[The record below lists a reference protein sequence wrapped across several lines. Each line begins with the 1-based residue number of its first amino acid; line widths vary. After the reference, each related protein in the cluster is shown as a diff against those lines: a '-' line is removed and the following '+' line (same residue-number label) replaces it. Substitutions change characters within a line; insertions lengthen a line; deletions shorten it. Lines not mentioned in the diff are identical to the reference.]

1 MLLAIF
7 KDLVSKNRLFLFL
20 TSLAFA
26 LYYHLVGAKFSTSF
40 QVLLISTAIVT
51 ALSTFQLL
59 YSYFSMD
66 RVQAYYQLPL
76 SLNRFKGSFLTVTF
90 LLNLLERVLLLIL
103 FLGVR
108 LDLLQSFKL
117 VLLSLLVVLS
127 VFYVFIQFNTSPSFL
142 GRVLIFVTTVL
153 TVSSLWVQQVSY
165 MILLSALLAVLIFKN
180 EDLVAISKNDQLLVA
195 KRRSG
200 NYFWLSLFQE
210 RYFSINFVFTLI
222 FLLLIL
228 IQDYDA
234 PLKIIILLTIAS
246 VNTPLTTLISADKDL
261 IDHVKSLPKSR
272 FFYLMYY
279 RVMLTYFL
287 SVNLFVALLLKM
299 VVMPDLGILFLL
311 GVMILAVVEAFLHLL
326 IEIYF
331 PLRKWNLKRECWK
344 HPRKYIV
351 PSIVFVIGSLKKVF
365 LSLGIIV
372 KLLLIEFSESVCC
385 IVIIF
390 CC

>member
-7 KDLVSKNRLFLFL
+7 RDLVSKNRLFLFL

-26 LYYHLVGAKFSTSF
+26 LYYHVVGNKFSTSF

-90 LLNLLERVLLLIL
+90 LLNLLERVLLLLL
-103 FLGVR
+103 FLGVH

-117 VLLSLLVVLS
+117 VLLSLLVILS

-142 GRVLIFVTTVL
+142 GGMLIFVTTIL

-165 MILLSALLAVLIFKN
+165 MILVSALLTVFIFKN
-180 EDLVAISKNDQLLVA
+180 EDLIAISKNDQLLVA

-200 NYFWLSLFQE
+200 NYFWISLFQE

-222 FLLLIL
+222 FLFLIL
-228 IQDYDA
+228 IQDYDSS
-234 PLKIIILLTIAS
+234 LTIIILLTIAS

-261 IDHVKSLPKSR
+261 IDHIKSLPKSL

-279 RVMLTYFL
+279 RVLLTYFL
-287 SVNLFVALLLKM
+287 SVNLLVAFLLKM
-299 VVMPDLGILFLL
+299 LILPDLGILFLL

-326 IEIYF
+326 LEIYY

-351 PSIVFVIGSLKKVF
+351 PSIVFL
-365 LSLGIIV
+365 LSWC
-372 KLLLIEFSESVCC
+372 LL
-385 IVIIF
+385 F
-390 CC
+390 CF

>member
-7 KDLVSKNRLFLFL
+7 RDLVSKNRLFLFL

-76 SLNRFKGSFLTVTF
+76 SLTRFKGSFLTVTF

-103 FLGVR
+103 FLGVK
-108 LDLLQSFKL
+108 LNLPQSFKL

-127 VFYVFIQFNTSPSFL
+127 VFYVFIQFNTRPSFL
-142 GRVLIFVTTVL
+142 GGVHIFVTTVL
-153 TVSSLWVQQVSY
+153 TVSSLWVQQVPY

-200 NYFWLSLFQE
+200 NYFWISLFQE

-222 FLLLIL
+222 FLLL

-279 RVMLTYFL
+279 RVLLTYFL
-287 SVNLFVALLLKM
+287 AVNLFVALLLKI

-351 PSIVFVIGSLKKVF
+351 PSIVFLLSWSL
-365 LSLGIIV
+365 L
-372 KLLLIEFSESVCC
+372 
-385 IVIIF
+385 F
-390 CC
+390 CF

>member
-7 KDLVSKNRLFLFL
+7 RDLVSKNRLFLFL
-20 TSLAFA
+20 TSLTFA

-76 SLNRFKGSFLTVTF
+76 SLNHFKGSFLTVTF

-127 VFYVFIQFNTSPSFL
+127 AFYVFIQFNTRPSLL
-142 GRVLIFVTTVL
+142 GGVFIFVTIVL
-153 TVSSLWVQQVSY
+153 TGSSLWVQQVSY
-165 MILLSALLAVLIFKN
+165 MILLSALVAIFIFKN
-180 EDLVAISKNDQLLVA
+180 EDLIAISKHDQLLVA

-200 NYFWLSLFQE
+200 NYFWISLFQE

-222 FLLLIL
+222 FLFLIL

-279 RVMLTYFL
+279 RVLLTYFL

-311 GVMILAVVEAFLHLL
+311 GVMILAVVEAVLHLL

-351 PSIVFVIGSLKKVF
+351 PSIVFLLSWSLLF
-365 LSLGIIV
+365 CFQGIAP
-372 KLLLIEFSESVCC
+372 LLVSAS
-385 IVIIF
+385 
-390 CC
+390 

>member
-7 KDLVSKNRLFLFL
+7 RDVVSKNRLFLFL

-26 LYYHLVGAKFSTSF
+26 LYYYLVGAKFSTSF

-76 SLNRFKGSFLTVTF
+76 SLNHFKGSFLTVTF

-127 VFYVFIQFNTSPSFL
+127 VFYVFIQFNTRPSLL
-142 GRVLIFVTTVL
+142 GGVLISVTTVL
-153 TVSSLWVQQVSY
+153 TVSSLWVQQVPY
-165 MILLSALLAVLIFKN
+165 MILLSAFIAVLIFKN
-180 EDLVAISKNDQLLVA
+180 EDLIAISKNDQLLVS

-200 NYFWLSLFQE
+200 NYFWISLFQE

-228 IQDYDA
+228 IQDYEA

-272 FFYLMYY
+272 
-279 RVMLTYFL
+279 
-287 SVNLFVALLLKM
+287 LF
-299 VVMPDLGILFLL
+299 
-311 GVMILAVVEAFLHLL
+311 
-326 IEIYF
+326 
-331 PLRKWNLKRECWK
+331 
-344 HPRKYIV
+344 
-351 PSIVFVIGSLKKVF
+351 
-365 LSLGIIV
+365 
-372 KLLLIEFSESVCC
+372 
-385 IVIIF
+385 
-390 CC
+390 

>member
-7 KDLVSKNRLFLFL
+7 RDLVSKNRLFLFL

-59 YSYFSMD
+59 YSYFSMN

-76 SLNRFKGSFLTVTF
+76 SLTRFKGSFLTVTF

-103 FLGVR
+103 FLGVK
-108 LDLLQSFKL
+108 LDLPQSFKL
-117 VLLSLLVVLS
+117 VLLSLLVVFC
-127 VFYVFIQFNTSPSFL
+127 VFYVFIQFNTRSSFL
-142 GRVLIFVTTVL
+142 GGVLIFVTTAL

-200 NYFWLSLFQE
+200 NYFWISLFQE
-210 RYFSINFVFTLI
+210 RYFFINFVFTLI
-222 FLLLIL
+222 FLILIL

-234 PLKIIILLTIAS
+234 PLKIIILLTMAS

-279 RVMLTYFL
+279 RVLLTYFL
-287 SVNLFVALLLKM
+287 AVNLFVALLLKI

-311 GVMILAVVEAFLHLL
+311 EVMILAVMEAFCTYLL
-326 IEIYF
+326 
-331 PLRKWNLKRECWK
+331 K
-344 HPRKYIV
+344 
-351 PSIVFVIGSLKKVF
+351 SISL
-365 LSLGIIV
+365 
-372 KLLLIEFSESVCC
+372 
-385 IVIIF
+385 
-390 CC
+390 